1 MQKLG
6 LGFIVAAILVIA
18 GFAVDL
24 MTSSR
29 SRTEG
34 EIEQRR
40 HNNIRREL
48 PEDDNA
54 VDPDIAKLLDI
65 NVDDKDLLTPE
76 ERRAQNDGVDYVYEV
91 KPGDTLDDLARKFFG
106 DSSKKPLLFRANP
119 DLVPGGFLSSGTK
132 LVIPFSE
139 R

>member
-6 LGFIVAAILVIA
+6 IGFIVAAVLVIG

-29 SRTEG
+29 SRAEG

-40 HNNIRREL
+40 HNNFRRVL
-48 PEDDNA
+48 PDEDTA
-54 VDPDIAKLLDI
+54 PDPDITKLLDI
-65 NVDDKDLLTPE
+65 DVDDKDLLTPE
-76 ERRAQNDGVDYVYEV
+76 ERQAQTDGIDYVYEV
-91 KPGDTLDDLARKFFG
+91 KPGDTLDDLARKFLG
-106 DSSKKPLLFRANP
+106 DASKKPLLFRANP